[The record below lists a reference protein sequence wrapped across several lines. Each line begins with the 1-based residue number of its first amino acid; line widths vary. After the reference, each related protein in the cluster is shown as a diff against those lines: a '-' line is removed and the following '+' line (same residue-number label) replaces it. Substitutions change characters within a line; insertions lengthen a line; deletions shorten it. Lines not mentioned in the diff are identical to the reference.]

1 MNLYI
6 GTPSSGV
13 VIQTASDSNNA
24 WGVYSGIYTVP
35 AGQYVT
41 RFSFQSVSSV
51 GGASIGNFLDD
62 ISFNTNLDFGD
73 LPSPFAS
80 TATSNGPIHNIVTG
94 LSLGSA
100 VSCEANSVPNSSAS
114 TDMNDDGIATFPRY
128 GGGTTYTVS
137 ATATNTTGTTAY
149 IVGYVDWN
157 ADGDFND
164 AGEKSAATTVTT
176 SGTFNIVFNG
186 VLRRIY
192 TSAVYARFRIAYDL
206 TAINQPIGFT
216 GSGEVED
223 YYLAPFT
230 LPVEL
235 TDYTANLTPDCGV
248 QLDWVTATETNNDY
262 FTIERS
268 SDGENWTKIAQVKG
282 HGNSTQT
289 LHYTYIDKG
298 HVPGTNYYHL
308 TQTDFDGKINDLP
321 KRSVNVD
328 CEANPGISMSPNPAS
343 TVLCVALEGIEVQS
357 VELSFIDMSSRIIA
371 KKQVNP
377 SEAIDVSDIPMG
389 NYTVIVQAADFRKY
403 IKLVVVH

>member
-62 ISFNTNLDFGD
+62 IIFNTNLDFGD

-80 TATSNGPIHNIVTG
+80 FAASNGPIHNIVSG

-100 VSCEANSVPNSSAS
+100 VSCEGNSVPNSTASA
-114 TDMNDDGIATFPRY
+114 DINDDGITSFPRY
-128 GGGTTYTVS
+128 GGGASYTIAAS
-137 ATATNTTGTTAY
+137 ATNTTGTTAY
-149 IVGYVDWN
+149 IVGYIDWN

-164 AGEKSAATTVTT
+164 AGEKSVATTVNS
-176 SGTFNIVFNG
+176 SGTYNIVFNG

-192 TSAVYARFRIAYDL
+192 TAAVYARFRISYDL
-206 TAINQPIGFT
+206 TAINQPIGYT
-216 GSGEVED
+216 SSGEVED

-235 TDYTANLTPDCGV
+235 TDFTANPTQDCGV
-248 QLDWVTATETNNDY
+248 QLDWVTATESNND
-262 FTIERS
+262 FFSLEKS
-268 SDGENWTKIAQVKG
+268 SDGVHWVKLAQIKG
-282 HGNSTQT
+282 NGNSTQT
-289 LHYTYIDKG
+289 QHYTYIDRG
-298 HVPGTNYYHL
+298 LVNGTYYYHL

-321 KRSVNVD
+321 IRTAKVD
-328 CEANPGISMSPNPAS
+328 CEAHLGISVAPNPAS
-343 TVLCVALEGIEVQS
+343 STLQLTLEGLNVSS
-357 VELSFIDMSSRIIA
+357 VELMFIDMCGRMIS
-371 KKQVNP
+371 KQEHNATDV
-377 SEAIDVSDIPMG
+377 IDISDLPMG
-389 NYTVIVQAADFRKY
+389 NYTLIVQAADFRKY
-403 IKLVVVH
+403 LKLVIVH